1 MRKVSCILQPNEKST
16 TLLLIMFFFQ
26 VSSAAAKI
34 YVACSS
40 MLGGKSI
47 KQAPVIDNAAAEA
60 GVIASSHENP

>member
-1 MRKVSCILQPNEKST
+1 
-16 TLLLIMFFFQ
+16 MFFFQ